1 MVQLPDEILE
11 KILCRLSVKDLFRFK
26 CVSKS
31 WFTLISSPYFVKLH
45 LNRSVQTKSNLSLF
59 LRDYHL
65 FRVDFNSLE
74 DFKEEGFLRP
84 VEIDYLASRYPYYEI
99 SICGSCDGLLCMSIH
114 DIMKNV
120 FLWNPS
126 TKKSIQLPLP
136 PPVSTAVSTA
146 DKLNSFVYRF
156 GYDNTN
162 NDYKVVKLMFF
173 KIRESIEDYEIKVY
187 SLKSNSWHIP
197 KKFPYCPKLKSIGDS
212 ITCGAMHWI
221 SKVGSEKK
229 RSIVAF
235 DLGTEIY
242 RVISLPELSDSYYY
256 LYLDN
261 LEGCLSATCSYHSS
275 NVDIFLLKEYGGKNE
290 HWSKLITISQPLIS
304 IGSFYTVKA
313 IAYSKCGKKVLF
325 LMDYERLIWYNLED
339 KSDEEIMFLGIEDLD
354 EVYTCM
360 ESIVSL
366 DVPEAVPANPN
377 LI

>member
-26 CVSKS
+26 CVCKS
-31 WFTLISSPYFVKLH
+31 WLALISSPYFVKLH
-45 LNRSVQTKSNLSLF
+45 LNRSVQSKSNLSLF
-59 LRDYHL
+59 LSDYNL

-74 DFKEEGFLRP
+74 DFEDEGFVRP
-84 VEIDYLASRYPYYEI
+84 VEIDYLISRYPYYDILRYPYYGI
-99 SICGSCDGLLCMSIH
+99 SICGSCDGLLCITIH
-114 DIMKNV
+114 GIMKNV

-136 PPVSTAVSTA
+136 VSTS
-146 DKLNSFVYRF
+146 DNLNSWVYRF

-173 KIRESIEDYEIKVY
+173 RVRKGIKDYEIKVY
-187 SLKSNSWHIP
+187 SLKSNSWHSP
-197 KKFPYCPKLKSIGDS
+197 KKFSYHPKLKSIGDS
-212 ITCGAMHWI
+212 IICGAMHWI
-221 SKVGSEKK
+221 SKVGSGKK

-242 RVISLPELSDSYYY
+242 RVISLPKLSDSYYY
-256 LYLDN
+256 LYLNN
-261 LEGCLSATCSYHSS
+261 LEGCLSATCRYHYSSS

-304 IGSFYTVKA
+304 LGSFYDGSFNTVKA
-313 IAYSKCGKKVLF
+313 IAYSKC
-325 LMDYERLIWYNLED
+325 
-339 KSDEEIMFLGIEDLD
+339 EELN

-360 ESIVSL
+360 ESIVPL
-366 DVPEAVPANPN
+366 DVPEAIPEAVPEAVPGNPI